1 MPRCTFDDNAVA
13 NYVFTSTHISTADYF
28 HPSVE
33 GQRVLA
39 TVTWAY
45 NPLSEHRVSG
55 DPRTLR
61 SVTEDVVA
69 VYLDGV
75 PEPTRAALTELCR
88 IIAGSDPRVRAEI
101 KWSAPS
107 FAIDDHFATTG
118 VLKGGGV
125 RLVLHTGARR
135 KGAAKNIVIDDPE
148 KLLDWRDADRA
159 IAVFADARDVRQQER
174 ALGVILDEWI
184 AQTQRLKS

>member
-1 MPRCTFDDNAVA
+1 
-13 NYVFTSTHISTADYF
+13 
-28 HPSVE
+28 
-33 GQRVLA
+33 
-39 TVTWAY
+39 
-45 NPLSEHRVSG
+45 
-55 DPRTLR
+55 
-61 SVTEDVVA
+61 VTEDVVA

-88 IIAGSDPRVRAEI
+88 IIASSDPRVRAEI
-101 KWSAPS
+101 KWNAPS

-135 KGAAKNIVIDDPE
+135 RTAAKKIVIDDPE

-159 IAVFADARDVRQQER
+159 IAVFADARDVQQQER

>member
-1 MPRCTFDDNAVA
+1 MR
-13 NYVFTSTHISTADYF
+13 
-28 HPSVE
+28 
-33 GQRVLA
+33 
-39 TVTWAY
+39 
-45 NPLSEHRVSG
+45 
-55 DPRTLR
+55 PRTLR

-101 KWSAPS
+101 KWNAPS

-148 KLLDWRDADRA
+148 KLLDWKDADRA